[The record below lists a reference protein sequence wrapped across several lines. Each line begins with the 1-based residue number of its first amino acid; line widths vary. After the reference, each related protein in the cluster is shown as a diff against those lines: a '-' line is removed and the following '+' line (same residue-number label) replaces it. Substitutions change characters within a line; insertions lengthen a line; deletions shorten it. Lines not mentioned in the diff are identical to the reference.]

1 MSQYDDDE
9 DYDYDDKSDIYNDNE
24 ECRGTWLC
32 EWSGGRVV
40 HVEHQCSRCSHSNCI
55 IFVAFVGCF
64 RAVPFEIKSSLGR
77 RNSCGNLHTTL
88 PRQQKQVPK
97 QQG

>member
-1 MSQYDDDE
+1 MTKATSTTTM
-9 DYDYDDKSDIYNDNE
+9 KNAE
-24 ECRGTWLC
+24 ELGYVN
-32 EWSGGRVV
+32 GGRRGKVV

-88 PRQQKQVPK
+88 PHQQKQVPK

>member
-1 MSQYDDDE
+1 MTKATSTTTM
-9 DYDYDDKSDIYNDNE
+9 KNAE
-24 ECRGTWLC
+24 ELGYVN
-32 EWSGGRVV
+32 GVGRVV